1 MDTQIEHKLSKA
13 NDLRE
18 SENYGESAKLYTE
31 CLIELLKKSDPE
43 GLIHCLSGQSL
54 IYKIQARQNSLP
66 VYRHLTIAFAKESF
80 AIAEKNQ
87 NLDGRVLSTA
97 YSSYADALLMDENFA
112 ESLPIFEKSLSVSTA
127 AVPEKGRLKAHI
139 GSVKY
144 VLGNKE
150 EGIGLVK
157 EALTD
162 IRTGDL
168 STYPIRVWETG
179 ALNVLAKIMA
189 KEGNLDEAKKLASE
203 SLQIA
208 TEHNLSIRKRE
219 VEEII
224 AKLSSGKTDFSI

>member
-13 NDLRE
+13 NGLRE

-66 VYRHLTIAFAKESF
+66 VYRHLAIAFAKESF

-144 VLGNKE
+144 ILGDKE
-150 EGIGLVK
+150 EGISLIK

-189 KEGNLDEAKKLASE
+189 KEANLDEAKKLASE

-219 VEEII
+219 VKEII

>member
-66 VYRHLTIAFAKESF
+66 VYRHLAIAFAKESF

-139 GSVKY
+139 GSVKHI
-144 VLGNKE
+144 LGDKE
-150 EGIGLVK
+150 EGISLIK

-189 KEGNLDEAKKLASE
+189 KEANLDEAKKLASE

>member
-66 VYRHLTIAFAKESF
+66 VYRHLAIAFAKESF

-144 VLGNKE
+144 ILGDKE
-150 EGIGLVK
+150 EGISLIK

-189 KEGNLDEAKKLASE
+189 KEANLDEAKKLASE